1 MYSNHTVLHY
11 HHCETK
17 GNSQIIF
24 LFSLEM
30 HQLCLLQDLWK
41 KEEVELLKDTH
52 PFFVKGDDVYVF

>member
-1 MYSNHTVLHY
+1 MYSSHTVLNY

-17 GNSQIIF
+17 GNSQIIL

-41 KEEVELLKDTH
+41 KEEAELLKDTH